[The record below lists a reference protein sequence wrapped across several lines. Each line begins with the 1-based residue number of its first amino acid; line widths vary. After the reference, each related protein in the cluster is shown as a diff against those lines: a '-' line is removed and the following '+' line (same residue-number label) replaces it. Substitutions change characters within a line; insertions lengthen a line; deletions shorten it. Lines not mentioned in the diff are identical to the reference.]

1 MASREMRLRH
11 EKMEEQGMMILTDSQ
26 TPPNNMLNNVSML
39 CPGLVMLYN
48 SLSRN
53 KTTADDE
60 SGDRNNNN
68 KRKCPF
74 TGKHTIE
81 LNMQKQL
88 FTSTNDRLSQCILT
102 THFSN
107 KCSVNIKKRTHPKCF
122 KIISAGVDDD
132 CSPVVLITVPV
143 NINHF
148 RKIRNTN
155 PWNIIHSSKS
165 VTELLGK
172 VAVTQVSV
180 VRDHLKA
187 QNTLV
192 KEILGEEMDVSLYFN
207 NDMMVESPNMY
218 EDMNTFVLVLSDPN
232 SDPVVWNMLQSF
244 FAKIFKPLKVS
255 WIRIVDEGVKKS
267 TVSNEFIETI
277 LHPPQPEENHVVENQ

>member
-1 MASREMRLRH
+1 M
-11 EKMEEQGMMILTDSQ
+11 
-26 TPPNNMLNNVSML
+26 
-39 CPGLVMLYN
+39 
-48 SLSRN
+48 
-53 KTTADDE
+53 
-60 SGDRNNNN
+60 
-68 KRKCPF
+68 
-74 TGKHTIE
+74 
-81 LNMQKQL
+81 
-88 FTSTNDRLSQCILT
+88 SQCILT

-107 KCSVNIKKRTHPKCF
+107 KCPVNIKKRSHPKCF

-172 VAVTQVSV
+172 VAVTQVSLA
-180 VRDHLKA
+180 REHLKA

-192 KEILGEEMDVSLYFN
+192 KEILGEKMDVSLYFN

-218 EDMNTFVLVLSDPN
+218 EVRNIFFLNIQEENFNYFQDMNTFVLVLSDPN
-232 SDPVVWNMLQSF
+232 SDPVVWNMLESF

-255 WIRIVDEGVKKS
+255 WIRIVDEGLKKS
-267 TVSNEFIETI
+267 TVTNEFIETI